1 MIIAAKWEETG
12 VIKLMQWAALIG
24 AVIGFSGAPARAADK
39 VALALTGTVTS
50 TQEGKMEGV
59 LVTAK
64 PDGGTIAVTV
74 VSNEQ
79 GSYAF
84 PASRLAP
91 GHYNL
96 KIRAIGYD
104 LIGPK
109 AVDVTASGPASADI
123 TLGPTKDLSAQLSNA
138 EWMESMPGTD
148 AQKHMLWDC
157 GVCHTLQR
165 VVRSTH
171 DADEFVP
178 LINRMSMYSQ
188 GATPQ
193 HPQIKKGNRGSL
205 SDDNAPIGDKSTVKA
220 AAEWMATIN
229 LNGRD
234 TWSYALKTFPR
245 PKGKATHV
253 IITEYDLAR
262 KDAQPHD
269 VIVDD
274 KGIAWYS
281 DFGSQFI
288 GKLDPTTGKVK
299 DYPVPVLKADQPKG
313 LLEEEFDKD
322 GNIWLAMMHQGAIG
336 RFDPK
341 TETMQAFA
349 LPAEVQTDD
358 TDETMVEPR
367 GMGVD
372 GKVWTNDQDD
382 HSFLRLDPKTGVWD
396 KLGTFKIPGEN
407 RKLASYGI
415 PADGTNSIFVLEY
428 GAADVGRIDAKTNQV
443 KVFYT
448 PTPLSKPRRGDFDS
462 MGRLWFAEFGA
473 NRIGMLDPTVG
484 TIKEWELPTP
494 WNGPYQATV
503 DRTGHVWSGAMLSDR
518 IHRLDPKSGEIV
530 EYLLP
535 RETNVRRV
543 FVQNATKTPTFWVGN
558 DHGASIIKLEPQD

>member
-1 MIIAAKWEETG
+1 MR
-12 VIKLMQWAALIG
+12 KLVLWAAVLAAAFG
-24 AVIGFSGAPARAADK
+24 SVGLTSARAADK
-39 VALALTGTVTS
+39 AAVALTGTVTS
-50 TQEGKMEGV
+50 AQEGRMEGV

-79 GSYAF
+79 GRYAF

-109 AVDVTASGPASADI
+109 TADVTATGPATADI
-123 TLGPTKDLSAQLSNA
+123 TLGPTKDLASQLSNA

-148 AQKHMLWDC
+148 AQKHNLWDC
-157 GVCHTLQR
+157 GVCHTLGR

-178 LINRMSMYSQ
+178 LINRMSHYSQ

-193 HPQIKKGNRGSL
+193 HPQVKKGDHGSL
-205 SDDNAPIGDKSTVKA
+205 SDDNAPIGDKSTVRA

-288 GKLDPTTGKVK
+288 GKLDPATGKVT
-299 DYPVPVLKADQPKG
+299 DYPVPTLHADEPKG

-322 GNIWLAMMHQGAIG
+322 GNLWLALMHQGGIAK
-336 RFDPK
+336 FDPK
-341 TETMQAFA
+341 TEKMQVIS
-349 LPAEVQTDD
+349 LPAEVLTDS
-358 TDETMVEPR
+358 TQESMVEPR
-367 GMGVD
+367 RMEVD
-372 GKVWTNDQDD
+372 GKVWTNNQDD
-382 HSFLRLDPKTGVWD
+382 HSFLRYDPKTGVWD
-396 KLGTFKIPGEN
+396 KLGVFKIPGEKRN
-407 RKLASYGI
+407 IASYGI
-415 PADGTNSIFVLEY
+415 PADANNNIYVLEY
-428 GAADVGRIDAKTNQV
+428 GAADIVRIDAKTLQA

-448 PTPLSKPRRGDFDS
+448 PTPLSKPRRGEVDDL
-462 MGRLWFAEFGA
+462 GRVWFAEFGA
-473 NRIGMLDPTVG
+473 NRIGMFDPKTEAM
-484 TIKEWELPTP
+484 KEWELPTP
-494 WNGPYQATV
+494 WNGPYQATI

-518 IHRLDPKSGEIV
+518 IHRLDPKTGEIV

-543 FVQNATKTPTFWVGN
+543 FVQNSTKTPTFWVGN
-558 DHGASIIKLEPQD
+558 DHGASIIKLEPLD

>member
-1 MIIAAKWEETG
+1 MRKI
-12 VIKLMQWAALIG
+12 LLWAAMAAAITSTVL
-24 AVIGFSGAPARAADK
+24 SPAYAADK
-39 VALALTGTVTS
+39 GAVALTGTVTS
-50 TQEGKMEGV
+50 PQEGLMEGV

-64 PDGGTIAVTV
+64 ADGGTIAITV
-74 VSNEQ
+74 VSNDK
-79 GSYAF
+79 GRYAF
-84 PASRLAP
+84 PASKLAP

-104 LIGPK
+104 LVGPK
-109 AVDVTASGPASADI
+109 TADVAAGAAAAADI
-123 TLGPTKDLSAQLSNA
+123 TLAPTKNLAAQLSNA

-148 AQKHMLWDC
+148 AQKHTLWDC

-165 VVRSTH
+165 LVNSKH
-171 DADEFVP
+171 DAEEFVP

-188 GATPQ
+188 GATPA
-193 HPQIKKGNRGSL
+193 HPQLKKGVRGSL
-205 SDDNAPIGDKSTVKA
+205 SDDNTPIGDKSTVRA

-253 IITEYDLAR
+253 VITEYDLAR

-269 VIVDD
+269 VIVDN

-288 GKLDPTTGKVK
+288 GKLDPATGKVT
-299 DYPVPVLKADQPKG
+299 DYPVPTLKADEPKG

-322 GNIWLAMMHQGAIG
+322 GNIWLALMHQGGIG
-336 RFDPK
+336 KFDIK
-341 TETMQAFA
+341 TEKVEAYP
-349 LPAEVQTDD
+349 LPPEVQTDD
-358 TDETMVEPR
+358 TSETMVEPR
-367 GMGVD
+367 GMAVD
-372 GKVWTNDQDD
+372 GKVWTNNQDD
-382 HSFLRLDPKTGVWD
+382 HSFLRFDPKTGVWD
-396 KLGTFKIPGEN
+396 KLGTYKIPGEN

-415 PADGTNSIFVLEY
+415 PADSTNSIYVLEY
-428 GAADVGRIDAKTNQV
+428 GAADIARIDAKTNQI

-448 PTPLSKPRRGDFDS
+448 PTPFSKPRRGDVDEQ
-462 MGRLWFAEFGA
+462 GHLWFAEFGA
-473 NRIGMLDPTVG
+473 NRIGMFDPKTEV
-484 TIKEWELPTP
+484 IKEWLLPTT
-494 WNGPYQATV
+494 WNGPYMATP

-518 IHRLDPKSGEIV
+518 IHRLDPKTGEIV

-543 FVQNATKTPTFWVGN
+543 FVQNATPTPTFWVGN